1 MGFWTHGETLAVLV
15 VAREVVQRQKHGG
28 AEFRHGGAL
37 REQRGGDPTISPMIS
52 GARSARERTER
63 RKESAD

>member
-1 MGFWTHGETLAVLV
+1 MGSWAHGETLAVLV

-37 REQRGGDPTISPMIS
+37 REQRCSALGRVQRE
-52 GARSARERTER
+52 GACPGASRDGLKGAGR
-63 RKESAD
+63 